1 MGNPCRGFRGQEQG
15 PEEERL
21 AVRSPGPTCQV
32 GVVGGVD
39 VVVVQGLSHV
49 LVEGVAG
56 WIEDVSV
63 LRAEVAEEAVQAQH
77 MPQFACGVE
86 WLE

>member
-1 MGNPCRGFRGQEQG
+1 MSWTPS
-15 PEEERL
+15 PPSPTAPYVSLHAAL
-21 AVRSPGPTCQV
+21 ATKLVPHQV

-49 LVEGVAG
+49 LVERVAG

-63 LRAEVAEEAVQAQH
+63 LRAEVAEEAIHAQH
-77 MPQFACGVE
+77 MPQFSWGVE

>member
-1 MGNPCRGFRGQEQG
+1 M
-15 PEEERL
+15 
-21 AVRSPGPTCQV
+21 
-32 GVVGGVD
+32 GGVD

-63 LRAEVAEEAVQAQH
+63 LRAEVAEEAVQA
-77 MPQFACGVE
+77 
-86 WLE
+86 